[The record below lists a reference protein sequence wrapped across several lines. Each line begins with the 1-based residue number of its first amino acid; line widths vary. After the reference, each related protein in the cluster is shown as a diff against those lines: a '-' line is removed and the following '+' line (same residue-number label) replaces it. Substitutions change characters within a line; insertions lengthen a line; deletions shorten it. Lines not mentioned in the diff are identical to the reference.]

1 MRFGRI
7 FYFVIILICVIET
20 ARLWSLSP
28 AQMAAHF
35 NIEGNPDRF
44 VSKAE
49 FFWFEIKTM
58 LIVLGVSVLPQLL
71 FLVLP
76 ASLINLPNRE
86 YWLTEER
93 REETLNR
100 LSAFGASLFGII
112 ILTVQAAFELATYA
126 NLRTPIR
133 FDSQQM
139 LIMMIGSLVGIV
151 GLLAW
156 MLFSFRLPDQ
166 ME

>member
-1 MRFGRI
+1 MEAGKTPHRQGVTMRFGRI
-7 FYFVIILICVIET
+7 FYFVVIVICIIET

-44 VSKAE
+44 VSRAE
-49 FFWFEIKTM
+49 FFWFEIQTM
-58 LIVLGVSVLPQLL
+58 LIVLGVSVVPQLL

-86 YWLTEER
+86 YWLAEEH

-100 LSAFGASLFGII
+100 LSSFGASLFGVIV
-112 ILTVQAAFELATYA
+112 LTMQAAFELATMLTYECRSI
-126 NLRTPIR
+126 LIR
-133 FDSQQM
+133 S
-139 LIMMIGSLVGIV
+139 
-151 GLLAW
+151 
-156 MLFSFRLPDQ
+156 RC
-166 ME
+166 